1 SMAPY
6 GAGGIRCC
14 YEVPK
19 QWHEG
24 LMVEVET
31 YYPLVGDTIE
41 ERSEDLGQREATGT
55 VTEKVKVPVPE
66 YQAPAEGTLWVQFMP
81 DKNIKVVV
89 SELSP
94 EHENFPGDVKGW
106 PVPSDEYR
114 ISLIDRDIGLAEDD
128 LKLSISRLKEWTN
141 EPTDEALK
149 SSWDAYKKYFK
160 KELKDFSGY
169 KDPRF
174 LSYLIK
180 ESKIN
185 LSNERKKIRKLKLY
199 KESLK

>member
-55 VTEKVKVPVPE
+55 VTEKVKLPVPE
-66 YQAPAEGTLWVQFMP
+66 YQAPAAGTLWVQFMP
-81 DKNIKVVV
+81 DRNIKVVV
-89 SELSP
+89 SDLSP
-94 EHENFPGDVKGW
+94 DHEDFPGDVKGW

-114 ISLIDRDIGLAEDD
+114 RQKIDQKINFLENSKKNQQEDLNE
-128 LKLSISRLKEWTN
+128 LKRNPDTV
-141 EPTDEALK
+141 LK
-149 SSWDAYKKYFK
+149 SYWNIFSDIKHMS
-160 KELKDFSGY
+160 KEINIFSDY
-169 KDPRF
+169 QDPRF
-174 LSYLIK
+174 NDFMKSYLKAGIAGDDR
-180 ESKIN
+180 KID
-185 LSNERKKIRKLKLY
+185 IY
-199 KESLK
+199 KRSRP